1 MDEQEFR
8 KQLTL
13 KPVEEEH
20 IDQFNELLSYV
31 FQVTEADIEESG
43 FENKRAFIKSK
54 QPILEL
60 SKVFG
65 WFHENQLISQIAIYP
80 CEVNIHGAL
89 YKMGGVTGVG
99 TYPEYANHG
108 LMKDL
113 IQTALE
119 EMRQDK
125 QWISYLFPYNIPYYR
140 RKGWEIMSEK
150 LSFKI
155 RDSQLP
161 KTVPVP
167 GMIERLAVDHP
178 DVFDVYARFARQN
191 HGALIRSAFNW
202 EEYWRFENEEERT
215 AAVYYGAN
223 QEPLGVLF
231 YWVADEVFHIKEM
244 FYLNQEARNGLWNFI
259 TAHFSMVYWVKGD
272 IYKNEPLAFLLEDS
286 QIKESIEPYYM
297 ARIVDVKAFL
307 ENFPFESTA
316 KPFHFVVKDPVAE
329 WNNGIFG
336 LIWDENDQVTITDE
350 PLGTAVHLDIQTLT
364 CLVMNYRRPSYL
376 HRIERIDTDKE
387 TLNSLERI
395 FPDQEAYFSDY
406 F

>member
-20 IDQFNELLSYV
+20 IDRFNELLSYV

-140 RKGWEIMSEK
+140 RKGWEIMSDK

-155 RDSQLP
+155 RDTQLP

-178 DVFDVYARFARQN
+178 DVLMSMRDSLVKIMARSFVVPSTGKN
-191 HGALIRSAFNW
+191 I
-202 EEYWRFENEEERT
+202 
-215 AAVYYGAN
+215 
-223 QEPLGVLF
+223 GVS
-231 YWVADEVFHIKEM
+231 KT
-244 FYLNQEARNGLWNFI
+244 RKNGLLLSI
-259 TAHFSMVYWVKGD
+259 MVP
-272 IYKNEPLAFLLEDS
+272 IKNL
-286 QIKESIEPYYM
+286 
-297 ARIVDVKAFL
+297 
-307 ENFPFESTA
+307 
-316 KPFHFVVKDPVAE
+316 
-329 WNNGIFG
+329 
-336 LIWDENDQVTITDE
+336 
-350 PLGTAVHLDIQTLT
+350 
-364 CLVMNYRRPSYL
+364 
-376 HRIERIDTDKE
+376 
-387 TLNSLERI
+387 
-395 FPDQEAYFSDY
+395 
-406 F
+406 